1 MSTYGTIKYT
11 GFQDSG
17 VVVGN
22 TAYTNTVDLPTSDL
36 EIGAV
41 AFVSETSKMYMWT
54 GSSWFNIAIAN
65 QAPTA
70 ISGNVASY
78 DLAQDGT
85 ATTVTLTATD
95 PEGLPLTWSSSVSGV
110 TQAATVTNVDN
121 VFTITPSTNDAH
133 FGTIN
138 VTFSVTDGNNTETSL
153 SSFILRFL
161 IPNSQYTSTL
171 VEATGTGTNLTF
183 VDASAEA
190 HTITNTD
197 VVAGTFSPYRSGGYS
212 TYFDGSSSLSIPND
226 ATLHFGSGDYTVETW
241 VYNTDTGNDIKW
253 IAAMW
258 HYTTPA
264 AQAWGLFHYNGQYG
278 FIVDPADTTVTTGT
292 SGLHT
297 NEWTHLAVTK
307 SGDVFRMF
315 INGVQEATTT
325 LSHTMQNGSGTL
337 DIGGAGAGP
346 GNTRFGGYISNL
358 RTVKGT
364 AVYTSNFTPPTEPL
378 TAITNTTLLTCHL
391 PYIADGSTNAHAITV
406 TGNVSTKPL
415 TPFNNLEYSEA
426 LHGSS
431 GYFGG
436 NVDYLS
442 IANDASYK
450 PIANEDYTIES
461 WVYLTA
467 TPSGQGAQ
475 IIGIGEYGTSS
486 DWVVAVESNLGITHY
501 INPSALHLTS
511 AAGGVKLNS
520 WNHIAVSRSGTST
533 NNTKIFINGELVAQ
547 GSYNS
552 TLISTGSNLTLGG
565 DANGDESVFTG
576 YISDA
581 RIVRGTAVYTAAF
594 TPPTAPLTAVTN
606 TGFLM
611 NPNPNIVDKAQKN
624 NISLVGNVTSASP
637 PLQIFGTPNAVSFDG
652 SSLISAATPAAIGSQ
667 DYTIEFWMNS
677 PNVTSTWQS
686 LVSRD
691 YNNSDSFRLYKKES
705 TSELAFYSGSS
716 VRATTSGAGLTNNVW
731 HHIAVVRNSGTL
743 QIYVDGVSKASASNS
758 DDISEAAAPINIGG
772 NTGEVS
778 NYPFTGY
785 ISDLRI
791 VTGTAVYTSNFTPP
805 TENLTAIANTSLLT
819 CQGSS
824 IVDASTNAHTITVTG
839 NAASVNLDPYGTEKV
854 TTFDGTGDYLVVSSS
869 STDYGYGTGD
879 FTIELWVYFN
889 SVTVTQTVV
898 SNLTSA
904 SSTNPHLY
912 LLDTDSK
919 IKYYDGGGDRITSS
933 ALSAN
938 TWYHVALSR
947 ASGSTKLFIDGTQS
961 GSTYTDSNNYGT
973 TAPFVV
979 GTYYSGG
986 SLVTTNPLNGYV
998 QDVRVTKGLARYT
1011 NSFTPPT
1018 VLLKG

>member
-1 MSTYGTIKYT
+1 MSTYGAIKYT

-22 TAYTNTVDLPTSDL
+22 TAYTNTSDLPTSDL

-70 ISGNVASY
+70 ISGNVSSY
-78 DLAQDGT
+78 VLTQDGT
-85 ATTVTLTATD
+85 ATTVTLTSTD

-121 VFTITPSTNDAH
+121 VFTITPSTNQSH

-161 IPNSQYTSTL
+161 VPNSQYTSTL

-183 VDASAEA
+183 VDASTQT

-212 TYFDGSSSLSIPND
+212 TYFDGSSSLTTPND
-226 ATLHFGSGDYTVETW
+226 ATLYFGSGDYTVETW
-241 VYNTDTGNDIKW
+241 VYNTGTGNDIKW
-253 IAAMW
+253 IAGIW
-258 HYTTPA
+258 HYSIGA
-264 AQAWGLFHYNGQYG
+264 AQAWGLFHTNGQYS

-307 SGDVFRMF
+307 SGNVFRMF

-325 LSHTMQNGSGTL
+325 LSHTMQNGSGAL
-337 DIGGAGAGP
+337 DIGAAGAAP
-346 GNTRFGGYISNL
+346 VNTRFGGYISNL
-358 RTVKGT
+358 RIVKGT
-364 AVYTSNFTPPTEPL
+364 AVYTSNFTPPDEPL
-378 TAITNTTLLTCHL
+378 TAITNTQLLTCHL
-391 PYIADGSTNAHAITV
+391 PYIADGSNNAHAITV
-406 TGNVSTKPL
+406 TGNVSTEPL
-415 TPFNNLEYSEA
+415 TPFDNLEYSEA
-426 LHGSS
+426 AHGSS

-467 TPSGQGAQ
+467 TPPAQGAQ
-475 IIGIGEYGTSS
+475 IIGIGEYGTNS
-486 DWVVAVESNLGITHY
+486 DWVVAATSSLAVNHY
-501 INPSALHLTS
+501 INPNALNLNS
-511 AAGGVKLNS
+511 AAGVIGLNS
-520 WNHIAVSRSGTST
+520 WNHIVVSRSGTST
-533 NNTKIFINGELVAQ
+533 NNTKMFINGKLVVQATN
-547 GSYNS
+547 NS
-552 TLISTGSNLTLGG
+552 TLVSTGSNLTLGG

-581 RIVRGTAVYTAAF
+581 RIVKGTAVYTAAF

-611 NPNPNIVDKAQKN
+611 NPNPNIVDKAQKSN
-624 NISLVGNVTSASP
+624 MTLVGDT
-637 PLQIFGTPNAVSFDG
+637 TG
-652 SSLISAATPAAIGSQ
+652 SNTQQLFSS
-667 DYTIEFWMNS
+667 
-677 PNVTSTWQS
+677 ST
-686 LVSRD
+686 V
-691 YNNSDSFRLYKKES
+691 K
-705 TSELAFYSGSS
+705 
-716 VRATTSGAGLTNNVW
+716 
-731 HHIAVVRNSGTL
+731 
-743 QIYVDGVSKASASNS
+743 
-758 DDISEAAAPINIGG
+758 
-772 NTGEVS
+772 
-778 NYPFTGY
+778 
-785 ISDLRI
+785 
-791 VTGTAVYTSNFTPP
+791 
-805 TENLTAIANTSLLT
+805 
-819 CQGSS
+819 
-824 IVDASTNAHTITVTG
+824 
-839 NAASVNLDPYGTEKV
+839 
-854 TTFDGTGDYLVVSSS
+854 FDGTGDYLVVSSS

-889 SVTVTQTVV
+889 SVTATQTVV
-898 SNLTSA
+898 SNLTSTT
-904 SSTNPHLY
+904 STNPHLY

-986 SLVTTNPLNGYV
+986 SLVTTTPLNGYV
-998 QDVRVTKGLARYT
+998 QDVRVTNGLARYT

-1018 VLLKG
+1018 TFLLG